1 MKWTHR
7 LRKWTYSYGG
17 EGWGAGI
24 DWEFGIDK
32 HTLLYLK
39 QTINKDLLQKI
50 NKKDYTSAQLRLEN
64 LRWSLIV
71 SILGA
76 LFGAFNITDNCK
88 IHFTCVSEKYRL
100 LTCWPYEIL
109 HLIFRI
115 DSPFITSV
123 RMFCLGTQWH
133 SFSSSAH
140 CGLILR
146 TIRG

>member
-1 MKWTHR
+1 MNLWRRRVRGWDR
-7 LRKWTYSYGG
+7 LGVW
-17 EGWGAGI
+17 
-24 DWEFGIDK
+24 DWQVYTAIFKTDNQQGPTAK
-32 HTLLYLK
+32 
-39 QTINKDLLQKI
+39 NKL

-76 LFGAFNITDNCK
+76 LFGAFNISDNCK

-115 DSPFITSV
+115 DSTFITSV